1 MTVEV
6 SLADANALMLT
17 ALSEVFEQDERFSLM
32 STTSSAEAFLQT
44 AMTLPCDTAVID
56 WSLPSIGAERVLQ
69 ILREQECPIRVIV
82 CSHGESAD
90 IPKRAMAAGAAGFFS
105 HAEPSEKL
113 LEGVLDIADGKMVF
127 PYLDVRDLHDP
138 LQALTRT
145 EKLLLGSLAL
155 GRTNKELAA
164 DHGISINTVKF
175 HLRNL
180 YEKLAVNNRAQA
192 IAFYYSSVTRNETV
206 PGES

>member
-1 MTVEV
+1 MSVEV

-17 ALSEVFEQDERFSLM
+17 ALSEVFERDNRFSLM
-32 STTSSAEAFLQT
+32 STTSSAESFLQT
-44 AMTLPCDTAVID
+44 AMTVPCDTAVID
-56 WSLPSIGAERVLQ
+56 WSLPSLGAERVLH
-69 ILREQECPIRVIV
+69 ILREQECPTRVIV

-90 IPKRAMAAGAAGFFS
+90 IPKRAMAAGAAGFFAHS
-105 HAEPSEKL
+105 EPSEKL

-127 PYLDVRDLHDP
+127 PYLDVRQLHDP
-138 LQALTRT
+138 LQSLTRT
-145 EKLLLGSLAL
+145 EKLLLASLAL

-180 YEKLAVNNRAQA
+180 YEKLEVNNRAQA
-192 IAFYYSSVTRNETV
+192 IAFFYSSANQSELMHNE
-206 PGES
+206 S